1 MNWSKVKTVLI
12 IMFSLINI
20 FLIIWNVNLNRE
32 KYAVNEKTIETAEK
46 LLKERGI
53 SVPSGMIEE
62 EIPDIRPVVVK
73 NVMADEAQF
82 LGDILG
88 SKYEKQENVF
98 KNGKRSVKIEGN
110 YFEIEEKISINNS
123 DEAKKWL
130 ISLGFDMNDTIK
142 SEEKGMVKF
151 VSVYK
156 GKEIF
161 GSEITVSTGGKTAKA
176 RGSFFYVIENTEK
189 DADILH
195 VTSVLPKLIQEGISD
210 CSVLSIKTG
219 YRIVT
224 EGEKF
229 AEAGANPA
237 YKILLSNGREI
248 FYNAT
253 K

>member
-20 FLIIWNVNLNRE
+20 FLIIWNISINKE
-32 KYAVNEKTIETAEK
+32 KYVVNEKTIKTAER
-46 LLKERGI
+46 LLEKRGI
-53 SVPSGMIEE
+53 SVPDGMIEE
-62 EIPDIRPVVVK
+62 GIPDIRPVVVK
-73 NVMADEAQF
+73 NVMADEAKF
-82 LGDILG
+82 LGDVLG
-88 SKYEKQENVF
+88 SKYEKHENVF
-98 KNGKRSVKIEGN
+98 ANGKRSVKIEGN
-110 YFEIEEKISINNS
+110 YFEIEEKISINTA
-123 DEAKKWL
+123 DEAKEWL
-130 ISLGFDMNDTIK
+130 TSLGIDMKNTIK
-142 SEEKGMVKF
+142 SEEKGKVEF
-151 VSVYK
+151 ISVYK

-161 GSEITVSTGGKTAKA
+161 GSKITVVTGEKTAKA
-176 RGSFFYVIENTEK
+176 TGSFFYVIENTEK

-219 YRIVT
+219 YRVVT

-229 AEAGANPA
+229 SEAGANPT
-237 YKILLSNGREI
+237 YKILISDGREI